1 MFVEDGNLSQV
12 FLAPSASIRVGRFP
26 YQIWVSRLRGLP
38 RFILMSPSSSSLWH
52 VYGLWATRVLRL
64 PLRAT
69 ARGVIS
75 SPTAITTVITDG
87 ASMDFPLLSEQP
99 SRSDILFSKAFSDR
113 RPLHRG
119 LFPNDRCIAAIGR
132 WSN

>member
-1 MFVEDGNLSQV
+1 MFCRGRQFISGFPGPLRFDSRRALPLPNLGFS
-12 FLAPSASIRVGRFP
+12 LAGLASFHLDVAIKL
-26 YQIWVSRLRGLP
+26 VSVAR
-38 RFILMSPSSSSLWH
+38 
-52 VYGLWATRVLRL
+52 LWALGHVLRL